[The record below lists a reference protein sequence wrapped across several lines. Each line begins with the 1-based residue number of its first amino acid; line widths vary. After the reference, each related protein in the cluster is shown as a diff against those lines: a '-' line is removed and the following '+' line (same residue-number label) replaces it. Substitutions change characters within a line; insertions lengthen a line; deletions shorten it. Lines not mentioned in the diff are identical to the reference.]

1 MFSCSFNSILLS
13 LGSAI
18 SIRWH
23 FLSVLHSTTILRLL
37 SWQTWSDWILK
48 FHNIL
53 TLSFST
59 TFAGFWLY
67 HLTSPTKPNFWH
79 SSKCTIFAILSCL
92 CLHFFCASF
101 LHSAIKWVFDSCL
114 SYLWLFYLFIEKFN
128 DQWMHLSATWGS
140 ALQPR
145 SYEKFS
151 HNFQRLLLSSI
162 LCFDFLKFS
171 QNRHKELQDVSI
183 IFQSC

>member
-92 CLHFFCASF
+92 CLHFFWASF

-140 ALQPR
+140 AL
-145 SYEKFS
+145 
-151 HNFQRLLLSSI
+151 
-162 LCFDFLKFS
+162 
-171 QNRHKELQDVSI
+171 
-183 IFQSC
+183 